1 MARFE
6 NEEFVEVTDKDLKK
20 ATDTTNTENTVGDET
35 PTEKLDETPKEVEKA
50 EAGVV
55 IQTIERG
62 EPVIMADPKDELRNA
77 SVNVSTEA
85 NEKKGLSIAGLVLG
99 IINVFGWLFSPVGV
113 VTGIVGIVL
122 SAIAIKKEN
131 KKGMS
136 ITGLVLS
143 IIGLVVSLIFL
154 LIACVAA
161 MAMISEG
168 AYYGV

>member
-6 NEEFVEVTDKDLKK
+6 NEEFVEVTDKDLTK
-20 ATDTTNTENTVGDET
+20 ATDTTTTKNTVGDET
-35 PTEKLDETPKEVEKA
+35 PTEKLDETPTEKVEAEVVEENA
-50 EAGVV
+50 THSQNESA
-55 IQTIERG
+55 TYYRND
-62 EPVIMADPKDELRNA
+62 PVNA
-77 SVNVSTEA
+77 PTEA
-85 NEKKGLSIAGLVLG
+85 NEKKGMSIAGLVLG
-99 IINVFGWLFSPVGV
+99 IINMFGWLFSPVGV
-113 VTGIVGIVL
+113 ITGIVGIVL

-143 IIGLVVSLIFL
+143 IIGLIVSLIFL

-161 MAMISEG
+161 IAMVNEG